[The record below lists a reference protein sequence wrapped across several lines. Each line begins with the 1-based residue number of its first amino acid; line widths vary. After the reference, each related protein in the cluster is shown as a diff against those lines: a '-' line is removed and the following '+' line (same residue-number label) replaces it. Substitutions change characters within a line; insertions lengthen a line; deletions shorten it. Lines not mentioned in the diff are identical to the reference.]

1 MFSANNLHHE
11 LLITTTETTKLRH
24 AIEKNMSTDIKLSKA
39 QIYKTIQS
47 RRFLGKLFGPLLKIG
62 LPKIK
67 NVIKAL
73 AKSVLIPSRLTA
85 GAFPADAGNQKKKK
99 RFVQGQL

>member
-1 MFSANNLHHE
+1 MLE
-11 LLITTTETTKLRH
+11 CLV
-24 AIEKNMSTDIKLSKA
+24 

-85 GAFPADAGNQKKKK
+85 GAFPADAGNQKKKTLRSGPTLIISNEEMNDMMK
-99 RFVQGQL
+99 IVQALENSNNSNI